1 LAKAKYHAIIVG
13 GGLAGLMSAIKI
25 AEAGSNVSL
34 FSLVDAKRS
43 HSVCA
48 QGGVNAAVN
57 TKGEGDSPW
66 IHFQE
71 TIYGG
76 DFLANQPPVLGM
88 CEEGPNLIYLLDRMG
103 VMFNRTPEGF
113 LQVEMRGGGTKFSR
127 GLFAGATTGQQMLYA
142 LDEQV
147 RRFEAAGLVT
157 RYEGW
162 EFISIVKDDAGVCRG
177 ITAMNLR
184 GDATARSFPADVV
197 ILATGGCGSL
207 FGKATASHICNGS
220 AASAV
225 YQQGAIY
232 ANGEFIQV
240 HPTAI
245 PGDDKCRLMSESLR
259 GGGGRVWTYK
269 DGKKWYFLEEWYPAY
284 KNLVPRDVASRAI
297 HKVCREMKL
306 GIDGSDM
313 VYLDVTHIPAADLD
327 RLFGGVLEIYEKFA
341 GEDPRKVPM
350 KVFPAVHYSMGGL
363 WVDYKQMTSIPGLM
377 AIGECEYQYHGANRL
392 GANAL
397 LSCLYAGFISGP
409 IALEYAKGLGKK
421 SGDVDPGVFA
431 AETKRQQEINA
442 KIMSP
447 RGKENPFQIQSE
459 LSDWMWGNVTVV
471 RYNDKLKKTDEK
483 ILELLDRFD
492 RMDIADGSVWAN
504 QSLSLAR
511 QLHNMLVLS
520 RVITLGALNRNE
532 SRGVHYKP
540 DFPKRDDENWLKT
553 TKAQWSPDGPVFS
566 YEPVDVSLFKPRER
580 RYDKEFKE
588 EKKAL

>member
-1 LAKAKYHAIIVG
+1 
-13 GGLAGLMSAIKI
+13 
-25 AEAGSNVSL
+25 
-34 FSLVDAKRS
+34 
-43 HSVCA
+43 
-48 QGGVNAAVN
+48 
-57 TKGEGDSPW
+57 
-66 IHFQE
+66 
-71 TIYGG
+71 
-76 DFLANQPPVLGM
+76 
-88 CEEGPNLIYLLDRMG
+88 
-103 VMFNRTPEGF
+103 
-113 LQVEMRGGGTKFSR
+113 
-127 GLFAGATTGQQMLYA
+127 
-142 LDEQV
+142 
-147 RRFEAAGLVT
+147 
-157 RYEGW
+157 
-162 EFISIVKDDAGVCRG
+162 
-177 ITAMNLR
+177 MNLR
-184 GDATARSFPADVV
+184 GDATAQSFPADVV

-245 PGDDKCRLMSESLR
+245 PGDDKCRLISESLR

-269 DGKKWYFLEEWYPAY
+269 EGKKWYFLEEWYPAY

-297 HKVCREMKL
+297 HKVCREMGL

-327 RLFGGVLEIYEKFA
+327 RLFGGALEIYEKFA

-363 WVDYKQMTSIPGLM
+363 WVDYEQRTNIPGLM
-377 AIGECEYQYHGANRL
+377 AIGECDYQYHGANRL

-409 IALEYAKGLGKK
+409 VAIRYANGLEKKNNELNPGIFASEAK
-421 SGDVDPGVFA
+421 
-431 AETKRQQEINA
+431 RRQEINQ

-459 LSDWMWGNVTVV
+459 LSNWMWENVTVV
-471 RYNDKLKKTDEK
+471 RHNDKLKKTDEK
-483 ILELLDRFD
+483 LLELLDRFD

-511 QLHNMLVLS
+511 QLYNMIVLS

-540 DFPKRDDENWLKT
+540 EFPKRDDENWLKT
-553 TKAQWSPDGPVFS
+553 TKAQWSPGGPIFS
-566 YEPVDVSLFKPRER
+566 YEDVDVSLFKPRER

-588 EKKAL
+588 EK

>member
-1 LAKAKYHAIIVG
+1 MATSTPNAIIVG
-13 GGLAGLMSAIKI
+13 GGLAGLMAALRI
-25 AEAGSNVSL
+25 AERGASVAL

-48 QGGVNAAVN
+48 QGGINAAVN
-57 TKGEGDSPW
+57 TRGEGDSPW

-76 DFLANQPPVLGM
+76 DFLANQPPVKGM
-88 CEEGPNLIYLLDRMG
+88 CEEGPNLVYLLDRMG

-113 LQVEMRGGGTKFSR
+113 LQVEMRGGGTKYSR

-147 RRFEAAGLVT
+147 RRFEAGGSVT

-162 EFISIVKDDAGVCRG
+162 EFLSVVQDSAGVCRG

-184 GDATARSFPADVV
+184 GDATVRSFPADVV

-232 ANGEFIQV
+232 ANGEFIQA

-245 PGDDKCRLMSESLR
+245 PGDDKCRLISESLR

-269 DGKKWYFLEEWYPAY
+269 DGQKWYFLEEWYPAY
-284 KNLVPRDVASRAI
+284 KNLVPRDVASRAL
-297 HKVCREMKL
+297 HKVCREMGL

-313 VYLDVTHIPAADLD
+313 VYLDVTHIPATELN

-341 GEDPRKVPM
+341 GEDPRKTPM

-363 WVDYKQMTSIPGLM
+363 WVDYDQMTNIPGLL
-377 AIGECEYQYHGANRL
+377 AIGECDYQYHGANRL

-397 LSCLYAGFISGP
+397 LSCLYAGYISGP
-409 IALEYAKGLGKK
+409 VAETYVKGLDKR
-421 SGDVDPGVFA
+421 SADLDPGLFA
-431 AETKRQQEINA
+431 SEAKRQQEINQ
-442 KIMSP
+442 KILSS

-459 LSDWMWGNVTVV
+459 LADWMWGNVTVV
-471 RYNDKLKKTDEK
+471 RHNDKLKKTDEK
-483 ILELLDRFD
+483 LQELIERLGRIG
-492 RMDIADGSVWAN
+492 IADASIWVN
-504 QSLSLAR
+504 QALSLAR
-511 QLHNMLVLS
+511 QLYNMIVLS
-520 RVITLGALNRNE
+520 RVITLGALHRNE

-540 DFPKRDDENWLKT
+540 EFPKRDDENWLKT
-553 TKAQWSPDGPVFS
+553 TMARWSPDGPVFS
-566 YEPVDVSLFKPRER
+566 YEDVDVSLFRPRER
-580 RYDKEFKE
+580 RYDQEFKE
-588 EKKAL
+588 EK

>member
-1 LAKAKYHAIIVG
+1 MMAAIR
-13 GGLAGLMSAIKI
+13 L
-25 AEAGSNVSL
+25 AEAGEGVSL

-48 QGGVNAAVN
+48 QGGINAAVN
-57 TKGEGDSPW
+57 TRGEGDSPW

-76 DFLANQPPVLGM
+76 DFLANQPPVKGM
-88 CEEGPNLIYLLDRMG
+88 CEEGPNLVYLLDRMG
-103 VMFNRTPEGF
+103 VMFNRTPEGL
-113 LQVEMRGGGTKFSR
+113 LQVELRGGGTKYSR
-127 GLFAGATTGQQMLYA
+127 VLFAGATTGQQMLYA

-147 RRFEAAGLVT
+147 RRFEAAGLVK

-162 EFISIVKDDAGVCRG
+162 EFLSIVLDGQGLCRG

-184 GDATARSFPADVV
+184 GDAAVQAFPADVV

-207 FGKATASHICNGS
+207 FGKATASSICNGS

-245 PGDDKCRLMSESLR
+245 PGEDKCRLISESLR

-269 DGKKWYFLEEWYPAY
+269 EGEKWYFLEEWYPAY

-297 HKVCREMKL
+297 HKVCREMGL

-313 VYLDVTHIPAADLD
+313 VYLDVTHIPAANLD

-341 GEDPRKVPM
+341 GGDPRKVPM

-363 WVDYKQMTSIPGLM
+363 WVDYEQRTNIPGLM

-397 LSCLYAGFISGP
+397 LSCLYAGYICGP
-409 IALEYAKGLGKK
+409 VAIRYGEGLEKK
-421 SGDVDPGVFA
+421 SSELDQGIFA
-431 AETKRQQEINA
+431 SEAKKQQEINER
-442 KIMSP
+442 IVST
-447 RGKENPFQIQSE
+447 RGRENPFQIKSE
-459 LSDWMWGNVTVV
+459 LSDWMWENVTVV
-471 RYNDKLKKTDEK
+471 RHNDKLKKTDAK
-483 ILELLDRFD
+483 LLELLDRFG
-492 RMDIADGSVWAN
+492 RMDIADNSFWAN

-511 QLHNMLVLS
+511 QLYNMIVLS
-520 RVITLGALNRNE
+520 RVITLGALQRNE

-540 DFPKRDDENWLKT
+540 EFPKRDDENWLKT
-553 TKAQWSPDGPVFS
+553 TKAEWSPAGPVFS
-566 YEPVDVSLFKPRER
+566 YEDVDVSLFAPRER
-580 RYDKEFKE
+580 RYDKKFQETK
-588 EKKAL
+588 